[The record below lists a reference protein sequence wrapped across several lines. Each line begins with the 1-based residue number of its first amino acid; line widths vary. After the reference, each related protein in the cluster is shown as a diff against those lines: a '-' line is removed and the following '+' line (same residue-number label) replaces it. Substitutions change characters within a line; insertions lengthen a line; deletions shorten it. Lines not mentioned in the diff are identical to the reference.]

1 MTPSPPHL
9 ERCDIEDQCQH
20 FCVYKQMTCPVYIR
34 HSTTTSE
41 QQEWQNAS
49 LRDSEKFICQS
60 ERDKVLDIQKK
71 ILEDMNLMKFTA
83 RREGFDSVT
92 LYDAQNIVKQRIGEF
107 IRGEK

>member
-1 MTPSPPHL
+1 MSYIGVN
-9 ERCDIEDQCQH
+9 IEWLKQH
-20 FCVYKQMTCPVYIR
+20 
-34 HSTTTSE
+34 
-41 QQEWQNAS
+41 
-49 LRDSEKFICQS
+49 DEKV
-60 ERDKVLDIQKK
+60 RDKVLDIQKK